1 MSLIKL
7 ICSPLASNLKKK
19 NRKIAEK
26 EKKYNKDNVSLEL
39 SNVIVIV
46 ITWLKRFLAGLVFDS
61 FN

>member
-7 ICSPLASNLKKK
+7 ICSLLASNLKKK

-39 SNVIVIV
+39 SNVIVI
-46 ITWLKRFLAGLVFDS
+46 TWLKRFLAGLVFDS

>member
-39 SNVIVIV
+39 SNVI
-46 ITWLKRFLAGLVFDS
+46 TWLKRFLAGLVFDS

>member
-7 ICSPLASNLKKK
+7 ICAPLASNLKKK

-26 EKKYNKDNVSLEL
+26 EKKYNKDNVSLEI
-39 SNVIVIV
+39 SNVIV